1 MRNALRKRF
10 MGWALDKL
18 NACLMIPVTWCGI
31 KSNTR
36 PWILLTTCTS
46 HAKCTTRQPSSFVCN
61 ANECSHKILELA
73 WSVVLIRRRCSKTWE
88 ALDMD
93 DNAVATAKRHRALA
107 RPQSLQIANHIA
119 NDTNEYAAN
128 AYEHAK

>member
-1 MRNALRKRF
+1 MRKRF
-10 MGWALDKL
+10 MDLALDKL
-18 NACLMIPVTWCGI
+18 NACLMLPVTGCGI

-46 HAKCTTRQPSSFVCN
+46 HAKCMTRQPSSFICN
-61 ANECSHKILELA
+61 ASECSHKILELA

-93 DNAVATAKRHRALA
+93 DDCCCNCQETSGVRSL
-107 RPQSLQIANHIA
+107 QNLQIANHIA

-128 AYEHAK
+128 VYEHATKDSD